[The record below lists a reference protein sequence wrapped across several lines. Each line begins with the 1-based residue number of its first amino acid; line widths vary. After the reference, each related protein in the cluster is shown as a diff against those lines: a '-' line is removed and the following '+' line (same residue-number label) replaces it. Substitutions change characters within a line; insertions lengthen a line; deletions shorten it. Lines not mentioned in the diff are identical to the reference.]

1 MSVLPLPEEKA
12 AYVEHMFSRIASRY
26 DDLNRAMTL
35 GLDQSW
41 RAQAVHAIAPPAQG
55 RALDVGSGTGD
66 FLELLAGWTS
76 DGLAVGVDY
85 TVPMMQAGLPK
96 TDHFNGRAGFV
107 GGDALRLP
115 FADNTFDA
123 ITTGFMMRN
132 VIDIAAAFREM
143 QRVARPKGIL
153 ACLEVARP
161 ENRLLALGHRLYF
174 ERIVPLVARAMGGD
188 PTAYSYLPQSARMF
202 PPPDA
207 LARIMR
213 DAGWEEVRYRL
224 VGLGA
229 AAIHIGVKRGED

>member
-12 AYVEHMFSRIASRY
+12 TYVEQMFSRIASRY
-26 DDLNRAMTL
+26 DDLNRAMTF
-35 GLDQSW
+35 GLDRGW
-41 RAQAVHAIAPPAQG
+41 RAKAVHWIAPPAQG

-66 FLELLAGWTS
+66 FLELLADWAS

-85 TVPMMQAGLPK
+85 TLPMMQAGQPK
-96 TDHFNGRAGFV
+96 TDRFGGRAGFV

-115 FADNTFDA
+115 FADNSFDA

-132 VIDIAAAFREM
+132 VTDIAAAFREM
-143 QRVARPKGIL
+143 YRVARPGGIL

-161 ENRLLALGHRLYF
+161 ENKLFAFGHRLYF
-174 ERIVPLVARAMGGD
+174 ERIVPLIARALGGD
-188 PTAYSYLPQSARMF
+188 QTAYTYLPQSARMF

-213 DAGWEEVRYRL
+213 DTGWEEVRYRL
-224 VGLGA
+224 LGLGA
-229 AAIHIGVKRGED
+229 AAVHIGVKRGED